1 MLLCPGTIGFASSDA
16 AGLDFFEMEADGAY
30 AMREG
35 DTEDLAEHLA
45 VFQAKRSVAEAAER
59 YFARRGRISPFGG
72 KRDEIVNGAA
82 DRASFTVLRKS
93 WTAEGTSRTCR
104 VRLKVSVQPADF
116 IEAEIES
123 LRQEKAEAEASLR
136 NEMEP
141 VIDSD
146 SPPGWD
152 IARAYRHIR
161 KGELRL
167 AIIYLDRLQTKY
179 PNWPDV
185 YEVKALAYHLY
196 NQPQKM
202 NHALRKACELGSA
215 DSCTQLQMHSPGAG
229 RE

>member
-1 MLLCPGTIGFASSDA
+1 MLLGRGTIGFASADA

-30 AMREG
+30 AMQEG

-59 YFARRGRISPFGG
+59 YFGRRGRISPLGG
-72 KRDEIVNGAA
+72 KRDEIVNYTA
-82 DRASFTVLRKS
+82 DRASFTVLQKN
-93 WTAEGTSRTCR
+93 WVTDGISRTYR
-104 VRLKVSVQPADF
+104 VRLKVNVQPADF

-123 LRQEKAEAEASLR
+123 LRLEKAEAEESLR

-141 VIDSD
+141 AIAPDSL
-146 SPPGWD
+146 PGRD
-152 IARAYRHIR
+152 IAKAYRHIR

-196 NQPQKM
+196 NQPEKM
-202 NHALRKACELGSA
+202 SHALRKACELGSA
-215 DSCTQLQMHSPGAG
+215 GSCAQLQMHAPGAG
-229 RE
+229 HE